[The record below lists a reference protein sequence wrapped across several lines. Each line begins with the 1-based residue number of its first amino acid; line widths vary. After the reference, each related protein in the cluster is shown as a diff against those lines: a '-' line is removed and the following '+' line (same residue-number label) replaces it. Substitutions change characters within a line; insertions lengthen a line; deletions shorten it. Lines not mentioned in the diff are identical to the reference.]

1 MMEATV
7 FWWNSLRHEGLLLD
21 QTRLGDLQALFEGK
35 DKAMPSSWL
44 CEKLRLKL
52 SQSNEQEGNQGE
64 NIGLVLNTTCHFDQN
79 FTLLKGSEVASKW
92 SCTLPDLK
100 ENIKPNWLYLE
111 IERPALPVFID
122 KDTKHRL
129 GQGRGRGYYSKVLRW
144 LRAFHT
150 PLGLLTN
157 GRQWRLIYA
166 SLDHEAYCEWDSET
180 WFANGETT
188 PEFCGFLQFF
198 LPEIWKVKDGKPSRL
213 HAAVQ
218 DSRKGQNDLSSQMG
232 ERVRQA
238 VELLIREHGEALG
251 ELGDEV
257 DAKSIYMAG
266 VRMVMRLVVVFFAES
281 REGLLPKS
289 NAVYSQNYSLG
300 GLIQQLKRHRG
311 NREALATSY
320 HAWPRLLALMKLIYT
335 GSSHEAMP
343 VAPYGGKLFAPG
355 NPASR
360 NAVDKV
366 IALFENEWRNQSRPV
381 MSDTDVLDILV
392 MLAETRVRICQQ
404 RQFIT
409 VPMPIDFSS
418 LGNEYIGILF
428 ESLLNFELKRA
439 EADNPIVFVNVG
451 DQPALPLNKLEQM
464 SDKELSDMFKKFNK
478 AAQKARKL
486 ETSDDDNDVEEN
498 DEEEEIAEE
507 AEEDNEQNVNEDETG
522 ENENDDAD
530 DVIDLARQRSVEWAK
545 RACKVAKIVR
555 LPKKRNQATLTKYDE
570 ELAREAKR
578 LVSIIVEP
586 GQWYLVRWG
595 GTRKGSGT
603 FYTKPQLAVPTVERT
618 LAPLVH
624 DEHGNWRTPQEI
636 LALKVCDPACG
647 SGSFLLAS
655 LRYLTNALYDS
666 ILAHHRLEN
675 QDLRNIQDIIS
686 GVPSE
691 DVLSTEQ
698 LPCRPE
704 DDDFEPRFKAIL
716 RRHLV
721 ENCIY
726 GVDLDAVAVELCR
739 LALWI
744 ETMDR
749 TLPMTFLDHKVKC
762 GNSLV
767 GAWSDQFLHYPL
779 AAWIREGGDKGH
791 DGVHFANGVWTKEI
805 GERLKETKAQII
817 DQLDNTLP
825 FMQTMSSEDV
835 LSRMEALRQTMAKL
849 HSLKAVDVAEQAKL
863 YETMRG
869 SDEYQALR
877 QSFDLWCALWFW
889 PGEKLDLALMP
900 NDFAL
905 ERLSPEQMETL
916 LSIAGDNHFFH
927 WELEFP
933 EVFGQER
940 FGFDAIL
947 GNPPWDISKP
957 KSQEYF
963 SNVDPLFRTY
973 GKQVA
978 EDKQKEYFSNAKEV
992 EEGWLHYCAAF
1003 KSMSNWV
1010 KHCAFPFGDRLV
1022 KDKKT
1027 GMDNFEISFGKKSER
1042 YHLLW
1047 KNKRG
1052 KCGEHPFSRQGGGD
1066 INLYKLFLEQAYS
1079 LVKTKGRI
1087 GFIVPSGIYSDNG
1100 TKELRE
1106 LFFDK
1111 CSLEWLF
1118 SFENRKKIF
1127 DIHRSF
1133 KFNPLV
1139 IQKGGHTESF
1149 RAAFMRQDINDWENA
1164 EQFALDY
1171 PVKEIKRFS
1180 PESLSVL
1187 EISGDKDLS
1196 ILSKIYEHSILLG
1209 DESGQGWGISISN
1222 EFHMTNDSHL
1232 FPPQDTWREWGY
1244 EPDEYSRWIKG
1255 PWKPVEEL
1263 YELPEVRSHV
1273 HALAVVAQPPY
1284 NTLRVKRCDLPV
1296 GVILSRDCTKW
1307 LRYDE
1312 IPDVKFTEANGKVIT
1327 YKIGT
1332 GKNAHVHEIVGK
1344 AIALPLYE
1352 GCMITHYD
1360 FSYQKYLRGTGN
1372 KSEWEDVPWE
1382 HKHIYS
1388 HYLMGENV
1396 YTILGGNDSKL
1407 AFRAIGCSTNK
1418 RTLSCSHLVYRALG
1432 RNTDKRTLYC
1442 SLLSH
1447 TASGNSLAVLKVHN
1461 ITSLNLL
1468 GCCLNSLVFD
1478 NCLRYRMCGTNIS
1491 KFIMKECPVLSAQTL
1506 RVLNKIATGLNY
1518 CDKTFAQVNEGEPRF
1533 SLTRYER
1540 LRLMVISDAV
1550 IAKLYGLNEEDYRF
1564 VLAECDYPADMLSN
1578 KKFAAGLNPKGFWR
1592 VDREVE
1598 PELRQTVLSLVAF
1611 MELEKVIA
1619 AHGGDVQAGIA
1630 AFLKQND
1637 GEGWMLPEALTLADY
1652 GLGHDERAKSPQ
1664 PVASRLGPRFYDWQE
1679 AQPPEEFKRECA
1691 IHAANLALGTR
1702 QMVTTI
1708 SPTQDNRRGDS
1719 VGTSTGLIQQEFD
1732 F

>member
-1 MMEATV
+1 MMEATD

-21 QTRLGDLQALFEGK
+21 QTRLGELQAIFEGK
-35 DKAMPSSWL
+35 DNAMPSSWL

-64 NIGLVLNTTCHFDQN
+64 NISLVLNTTCHFDQN

-92 SCTLPDLK
+92 SWPLPDLK

-122 KDTKHRL
+122 KDTRHRL

-188 PEFCGFLQFF
+188 PEFCGFLQIF
-198 LPEIWKVKDGKPSRL
+198 LPEIWKAKEGKPSRL

-251 ELGDEV
+251 ERGDEV

-311 NREALATSY
+311 NREALAASY

-355 NPASR
+355 NPAGR

-381 MSDTDVLDILV
+381 MSDAAVLDMLV
-392 MLAETRVRICQQ
+392 MLAETRVRIRQQ

-439 EADNPIVFVNVG
+439 EEDNPIVFVNVG

-464 SDKELSDMFKKFNK
+464 SDKELSDMFKALKDAAKK
-478 AAQKARKL
+478 AAAG
-486 ETSDDDNDVEEN
+486 DAAGDEEN
-498 DEEEEIAEE
+498 EPAEESEGTEEE
-507 AEEDNEQNVNEDETG
+507 AEAGEEASDNDSASESDDEDDT
-522 ENENDDAD
+522 D
-530 DVIDLARQRSVEWAK
+530 DVGATRRRTLEWAA
-545 RACKVAKIVR
+545 RACRVTRIVR
-555 LPKKRNQATLTKYDE
+555 QPRTRNQATLAKYDE
-570 ELAREAKR
+570 ALAREAKR
-578 LVSIIVEP
+578 LVPIIVEP

-618 LAPLVH
+618 LAPLAH
-624 DEHGNWRTPQEI
+624 DEQGNWRSPQEI

-655 LRYLTNALYDS
+655 LRYLTNVLYDS

-675 QDLRNIQDIIS
+675 QNLRNIQDIIS

-716 RRHLV
+716 RRHVV

-744 ETMDR
+744 ETLDR

-779 AAWIREGGDKGH
+779 AAWTREGGDKGH

-805 GERLKETKAQII
+805 AERLKEAKAQII

-825 FMQTMSSEDV
+825 FMQTMSREDA

-877 QSFDLWCALWFW
+877 QSFDLWCSLWFW
-889 PGEKLDLALMP
+889 PGEKLDLAPMP

-916 LSIAGDNHFFH
+916 LTIAEDNHFFH

-978 EDKQKEYFSNAKEV
+978 KAKQKEYFTDDQSV
-992 EEGWLHYCAAF
+992 EEGWLHYCAGF
-1003 KSMSNWV
+1003 KGMSNWIQHSSV
-1010 KHCAFPFGDRLV
+1010 PFGERLEDG
-1022 KDKKT
+1022 KY
-1027 GMDNFEISFGKKSER
+1027 EIPIGKPKENCHVRWKSR
-1042 YHLLW
+1042 
-1047 KNKRG
+1047 RG
-1052 KCGEHPFSRQGGGD
+1052 QNSSHPFQFQGGGD

-1087 GFIVPSGIYSDNG
+1087 GFIVPSGIYSDKG
-1100 TKELRE
+1100 TKKLRE
-1106 LFFDK
+1106 LFFNK

-1127 DIHRSF
+1127 DIDSRF

-1164 EQFALDY
+1164 EQFAIDY
-1171 PVKEIKRFS
+1171 PVNEIKRFS

-1209 DESGQGWGISISN
+1209 DESKQGWGISISN

-1263 YELPEVRSHV
+1263 YELPEVRPHV

-1296 GVILSRDCTKW
+1296 GIILSRDCTKW

-1312 IPDVKFTEANGKVIT
+1312 IPNVTFTEANGKKVIT

-1332 GKNAHVHEIVGK
+1332 GKNAHIHEIVGK

-1372 KSEWEDVPWE
+1372 KSEWEDVPWD

-1418 RTLSCSHLVYRALG
+1418 RTLYCAPLTRQVSSHSLCVITGSNITSVYQCSSREH
-1432 RNTDKRTLYC
+1432 DKQDVSKT
-1442 SLLSH
+1442 
-1447 TASGNSLAVLKVHN
+1447 
-1461 ITSLNLL
+1461 TSLNLL

-1518 CDKTFAQVNEGEPRF
+1518 CDKTFAQVSEGETRF

-1598 PELRQTVLSLVAF
+1598 PELRLTVLSLVAF

-1637 GEGWMLPEALTLADY
+1637 GEGWMLPNTLTLADY

-1664 PVASRLGPRFYDWQE
+1664 AVASRLGSRFYDWQE
-1679 AQPPEEFKRECA
+1679 TQSPEEFKRECA
-1691 IHAANLALGTR
+1691 IHAANLALGAR
-1702 QMVTTI
+1702 DESDDEA
-1708 SPTQDNRRGDS
+1708 SPASDDQGKDS
-1719 VGTSTGLIQQEFD
+1719 DVKSGPIQQKFD

>member
-1 MMEATV
+1 MMEATD

-21 QTRLGDLQALFEGK
+21 QTRLGELQAIFEGN
-35 DKAMPSSWL
+35 DNAMPSSWL

-64 NIGLVLNTTCHFDQN
+64 KISLVLNTTCHFDQN

-111 IERPALPVFID
+111 IERSALPVFID

-180 WFANGETT
+180 WFANGEAT
-188 PEFCGFLQFF
+188 PEFRGFLQIF
-198 LPEIWKVKDGKPSRL
+198 LPEIWKAKDGKPSRL

-311 NREALATSY
+311 NREALAASY
-320 HAWPRLLALMKLIYT
+320 HAWPWLLALMKLIYT

-355 NPASR
+355 NPAGR

-366 IALFENEWRNQSRPV
+366 IALFESEWRNQSRPV
-381 MSDTDVLDILV
+381 MSDAAVLEMLV
-392 MLAETRVRICQQ
+392 MLAENRVRIRQQ

-464 SDKELSDMFKKFNK
+464 TDKELSDMFKALKDAAKK
-478 AAQKARKL
+478 AAAGEAAGDEEA
-486 ETSDDDNDVEEN
+486 ETAEENEGTEEEVETIEEASDNDSAS
-498 DEEEEIAEE
+498 EEEEEE
-507 AEEDNEQNVNEDETG
+507 T
-522 ENENDDAD
+522 D
-530 DVIDLARQRSVEWAK
+530 DVGATRRRTLDWAA
-545 RACKVAKIVR
+545 RACRVTGIVR
-555 LPKKRNQATLTKYDE
+555 APRTRNQATLAKYDE
-570 ELAREAKR
+570 ALTREAKR
-578 LVSIIVEP
+578 LVPIIVEP

-603 FYTKPQLAVPTVERT
+603 FYTKPQLAIPTVERT
-618 LAPLVH
+618 LSPLVK
-624 DEHGNWRTPQEI
+624 DANGNWRSPQEI

-666 ILAHHRLEN
+666 ILAHQRLEN
-675 QDLRNIQDIIS
+675 RDLRNIQDIIS
-686 GVPSE
+686 GVPSG

-698 LPCRPE
+698 LPCRPD

-716 RRHLV
+716 RRHVV

-744 ETMDR
+744 ETLDR

-767 GAWSDQFLHYPL
+767 GTWSDQFLHYPL
-779 AAWIREGGDKGH
+779 AAWLREGGDKGH
-791 DGVHFANGVWTKEI
+791 NGVHFENGTWTKAI
-805 GERLKETKAQII
+805 ADCLKDAKAQIQ

-825 FMQTMSSEDV
+825 FMRT
-835 LSRMEALRQTMAKL
+835 LSFDEATTKMQALRQTVEHL
-849 HSLKAVDVAEQAKL
+849 HAIKSVDVSEQAKL
-863 YETMRG
+863 YDAMR
-869 SDEYQALR
+869 SSEEYQVLK

-889 PGEKLDLALMP
+889 PGEQLDLAPMP

-905 ERLSPEQMETL
+905 DRLSPEQMGTL
-916 LSIAGDNHFFH
+916 LTIAEDYHFFH

-933 EVFGQER
+933 EVFGKDR

-957 KSQEYF
+957 KSQEFF

-978 EDKQKEYFSNAKEV
+978 KGKQMDYYTDTKSV
-992 EEGWLHYCAAF
+992 EEGWLHYCAGF
-1003 KSMSNWV
+1003 KGMSNWIQ
-1010 KHCAFPFGDRLV
+1010 HCAAPCGDRL
-1022 KDKKT
+1022 
-1027 GMDNFEISFGKKSER
+1027 DNGKYEIAIGKPKEQCHPR
-1042 YHLLW
+1042 W
-1047 KNKRG
+1047 KQKRG
-1052 KCGEHPFSRQGGGD
+1052 SSQSHPFSHQGGGD
-1066 INLYKLFLEQAYS
+1066 INLYKLFLEQAYA
-1079 LVKTKGRI
+1079 LGCPTGRI

-1106 LFFDK
+1106 LFFNK

-1127 DIHRSF
+1127 DIDSRF

-1164 EQFALDY
+1164 EQFAIDY

-1187 EISGDKDLS
+1187 EIQKQQDLA
-1196 ILSKIYEHSILLG
+1196 ILSKIYDHSVVMG
-1209 DESGQGWGISISN
+1209 DNSTSGWGINFSR
-1222 EFHMTNDSHL
+1222 EFDMTNDSHL

-1255 PWKPVEEL
+1255 PWRPVEEL
-1263 YELPEVRSHV
+1263 YELPDVRPHV

-1312 IPDVKFTEANGKVIT
+1312 IPDVTFTEANGKVIT
-1327 YKIGT
+1327 YKVGT
-1332 GKNAHVHEIVGK
+1332 GKKAHVHEIVGK
-1344 AIALPLYE
+1344 AIAIPLYQGRMVAQFNHSHKIWISGASNKAVWGDVSSE
-1352 GCMITHYD
+1352 A
-1360 FSYQKYLRGTGN
+1360 KYVHPN
-1372 KSEWEDVPWE
+1372 
-1382 HKHIYS
+1382 
-1388 HYLMGENV
+1388 YLMGENV
-1396 YTILGGNDSKL
+1396 ALRLGGQQFKSV
-1407 AFRAIGCSTNK
+1407 FRAITNSTNK
-1418 RTLSCSHLVYRALG
+1418 RTLFCG
-1432 RNTDKRTLYC
+1432 C
-1442 SLLSH
+1442 LSQGVCCH
-1447 TASGNSLAVLKVHN
+1447 K
-1461 ITSLNLL
+1461 LNLITTHRIMSL
-1468 GCCLNSLVFD
+1468 KLITQILNSLTFD
-1478 NCLRYRMCGTNIS
+1478 WVVRFRLAGIELS
-1491 KFIMKECPVLSAQTL
+1491 QFIMQDCPLIRPENMTILECLADKLNNNDKIYASTLHEGESIAFAQTDAE
-1506 RVLNKIATGLNY
+1506 KM
-1518 CDKTFAQVNEGEPRF
+1518 
-1533 SLTRYER
+1533 
-1540 LRLMVISDAV
+1540 RLMVISDAV

-1564 VLAECDYPADMLSN
+1564 VLAECDYPAEMLSN

-1619 AHGGDVQAGIA
+1619 VQGGDVQAGIA

-1637 GEGWMLPEALTLADY
+1637 GEGWMLPETLTLADY

-1664 PVASRLGPRFYDWQE
+1664 AVASRLGPRFYDWQK

-1691 IHAANLALGTR
+1691 IHAANLALGAQEIATASR
-1702 QMVTTI
+1702 HRNDEEDAV
-1708 SPTQDNRRGDS
+1708 S
-1719 VGTSTGLIQQEFD
+1719 TSDVEKNGQLTFD